1 LIPQLARKL
10 FLLLLVFLSFIL
22 GCRVGGKW
30 HTSTFLFFDTICQI
44 NIFSSASDFKTA
56 QEEVFQTFTEIEK
69 YFSPGIKDY
78 SSPIVLNL
86 FHRALKVYHDSDGC
100 FDITV
105 SPLSRIWGFLGN
117 QRRLPPPQE
126 IKSALRHIGMEKVKE
141 QNGSLILLPEMEF
154 DWGGIAKGLGID
166 LASKSLI
173 EMGIS
178 RGFINAGGDLYCWG
192 NNPDDKAW
200 NIGIDHPRKKG
211 YFGVISISDL
221 GAATTGDY
229 QRYFM
234 RDEVRYHHVFDPRT
248 GYPARGKRSV
258 TVVGPETVLCDA
270 LSTALFVS
278 QQPEKILE
286 KYPDYGAII
295 VDSDGNI
302 SLLGKPYPFMLE

>member
-1 LIPQLARKL
+1 MPQLARKL

-22 GCRVGGKW
+22 GCRVGEKW

-56 QEEVFQTFTEIEK
+56 QEEVFQIFTEIEK
-69 YFSPGIKDY
+69 HFSPGIKDY
-78 SSPIVLNL
+78 SSPIVLDL

-117 QRRLPPPQE
+117 QRRLPPSQE
-126 IKSALRHIGMEKVKE
+126 IESALRHIGMEKVKE
-141 QNGSLILLPEMEF
+141 QNGSLILLAEMEF

-200 NIGIDHPRKKG
+200 NIGIDHPREKG

-258 TVVGPETVLCDA
+258 TVIGPETVLCDA

-278 QQPEKILE
+278 QQPEKVLE

-302 SLLGKPYPFMLE
+302 SLLGKPYSFMLE